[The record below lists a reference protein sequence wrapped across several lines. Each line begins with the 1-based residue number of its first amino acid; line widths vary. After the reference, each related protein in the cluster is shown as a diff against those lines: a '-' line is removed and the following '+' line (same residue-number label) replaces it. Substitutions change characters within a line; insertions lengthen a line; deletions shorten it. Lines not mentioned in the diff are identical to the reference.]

1 MNNKSK
7 KVLLVGHFN
16 VGKTSLIKRFVKNS
30 FSEEYI
36 TSIGV
41 TIEKKEIIIEGE
53 NITLIIWDI
62 AGEVTIKRTPKSY
75 LMGLHGLIY
84 VFDLTREVTW
94 QNMAEQVNDIQDM
107 FPFAPFKIVGNKK
120 DLIKPKD
127 LKEILEDLPVKCDY
141 TSSAKTGE
149 NVEKMFQDLGLDM
162 YD

>member
-16 VGKTSLIKRFVKNS
+16 VGKTSLIKRFVNNS

-53 NITLIIWDI
+53 NMTIIIWDI
-62 AGEVTIKRTPKSY
+62 AGEVTIKKTPKSY

-84 VFDLTREVTW
+84 VFDLTRESTW
-94 QNMAEQVNDIQDM
+94 LNMEEQVTDIQEM
-107 FPFAPFKIVGNKK
+107 FPTAPFKIVGNKK
-120 DLIKPKD
+120 DLVRS
-127 LKEILEDLPVKCDY
+127 KELDRVLRELPVPCDY

-149 NVEKMFQDLGLDM
+149 NVEQMFHDLGLEM
-162 YD
+162 Y